1 MENFSYA
8 NIENNIKKA
17 QQKREELKKLAMKY
31 LLKLAKANNFPCVVG
46 EYSGE
51 GDSGGINLID
61 VYTEGF
67 EASDFS
73 MAYDKRDNNRS
84 KKLNS
89 MPFPA
94 DFPEELKYS
103 VWTDSDSASL
113 YSAFEC
119 LFNRVTPDGYEINNG
134 GHGVV
139 VVDAESNQVSIE
151 HATIYTEES
160 YTSESFRAE
169 ELEG

>member
-1 MENFSYA
+1 MNEFSYA
-8 NIENNIKKA
+8 NIENSIKKA
-17 QQKREELKKLAMKY
+17 QQTREKLKKFAMKY
-31 LLKLAKANNFPCVVG
+31 LVKLAKANSFPCVVG

-61 VYTEGF
+61 VYTERF

-73 MAYDKRDNNRS
+73 MAYDKRDDKTPR
-84 KKLNS
+84 KLQS

-103 VWTDSDSASL
+103 IWTDSDSASL

-119 LFNRVTPDGYEINNG
+119 LFNRITPDGYEINDG

-151 HATIYTEES
+151 HATVYREES
-160 YTSESFRAE
+160 YTSESFKTE
-169 ELEG
+169 ELEC